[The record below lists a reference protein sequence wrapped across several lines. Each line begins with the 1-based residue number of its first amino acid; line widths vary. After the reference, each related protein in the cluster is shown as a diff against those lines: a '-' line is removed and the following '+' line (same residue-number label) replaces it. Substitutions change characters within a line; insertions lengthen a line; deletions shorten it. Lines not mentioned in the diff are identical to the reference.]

1 MKAAVSFLKT
11 IDEDDRVLILN
22 HWDLDGTA
30 SAVIVSRIINN
41 RRGRP
46 DDFVRVPDNRKRAFS
61 QSLLELMRKEQI
73 SKLIILDMS
82 FPAAEFAKLEGIVD
96 RSQVLVID
104 HHPFKRIPQGITY
117 INPRIEQESV
127 YTPASK
133 ICWQVADEL
142 GLDYAWIAGLGIA
155 QDFAVETSLPLFR
168 RLQDRYLDYL
178 PQEITQNNVVKNS
191 LYGKYSS
198 VLNIKSYKDTHHSAK
213 LAYAALMSTDSLEE
227 LESNEDYR
235 QVYEMYRQTHEEIAS
250 TIRRFEREVEED
262 QARKI
267 LFFSFSS
274 PFHINSTIATE
285 VSLQRPEWVCIVTN
299 TAVAESESQTENQRA
314 VNVSARCQSG
324 RVDLGQLMEKA
335 VPAEAKEA
343 GAEYGGHEKA
353 AGASFPRKYLDPF
366 KQNMLDCL

>member
-46 DDFVRVPDNRKRAFS
+46 ADFVRVPDNRKRAFS

-73 SKLIILDMS
+73 NKLIILDMS

-104 HHPFKRIPQGITY
+104 HHPFKQIPQGITY
-117 INPRIEQESV
+117 INPRIEQEDV

-133 ICWQVADEL
+133 VCWQVADKL

-168 RLQDRYLDYL
+168 RLQDRYPDYL

-198 VLNIKSYKDTHHSAK
+198 VLNIKSYKDMHKSAK
-213 LAYAALMSTDSLEE
+213 LAYKALMQADSLQE
-227 LESNEDYR
+227 LETSSDYQ
-235 QVYEMYRQTHEEIAS
+235 QVHDMYRQTHEEIT
-250 TIRRFEREVEED
+250 TIIDRFEDEAERIED
-262 QARKI
+262 KRL
-267 LFFSFSS
+267 LFFIFSS
-274 PFHINSTIATE
+274 SFHINSTIATE
-285 VSLQRPEWVCIVTN
+285 VSLQRPQWVCIVIN
-299 TAVAESESQTENQRA
+299 APDSESEEQEL

-324 RVDLGQLMEKA
+324 RIDLGDLMELA
-335 VPAEAKEA
+335 VPEDAIEA

-353 AGASFPRKYLDPF
+353 AGASFPQKYLDQF
-366 KQNMLDCL
+366 KQNVLDCL